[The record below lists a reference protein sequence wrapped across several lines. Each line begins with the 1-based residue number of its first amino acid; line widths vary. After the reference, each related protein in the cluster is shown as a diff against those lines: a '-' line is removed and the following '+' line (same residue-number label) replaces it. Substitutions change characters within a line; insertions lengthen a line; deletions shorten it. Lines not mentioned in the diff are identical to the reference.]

1 MENSARDAD
10 WAELENSIKSALRY
24 SSARTESLDW
34 AVMIFSVAFGNKFL
48 GSEFKGDAPAAYF
61 REQIEEKFEKEDY
74 IIPLTLKSLDDDA
87 LIECWRATVLWL
99 ENLSDAE
106 VRDFSIYLIDKLI
119 SSGVGYEIGASR
131 VSALMV
137 RGIFNRGRDSELIDV
152 TPSTGELFVA
162 ARDLSYVNPYM
173 ARQKVGADALLKL
186 KLSLHNISFQQIGI
200 NEISRGI
207 SSRAICVLDLN
218 ATSSEG
224 IFSQAPKSEPV
235 STLKRFITF
244 GIQSRCVIITPLM
257 RDKNFRLGEKLLKLA
272 SERLPISAVIR
283 FSAPERGKVSN
294 ALMIITDGDRSNGKY
309 SDVLYVDVSKG
320 NAALQEFNYLEA
332 SELAASIYQ
341 LWNDY
346 HGAESSNLKSVQ
358 RILNAQF
365 EHGYRDIPK
374 LCGVFKWASKARIE
388 LHSLKEPDE
397 LSRAKYQ
404 PSLLINSTPILAEL
418 SSSRGNQCLYVIG
431 NNGEGKSFL
440 LRDLIHL
447 MVEDNRE
454 CIALTVSLA
463 DRFPSPSEGLGDRYR
478 RLGEFSSKSKR
489 SESTTRALLEM
500 LGKFDRRFE
509 VFTDVMTAL
518 GFNQNL
524 YFVRKSNAEKQDANS
539 KSVIPLRY
547 FSLHNHSDP
556 DNPSHI
562 DPARYEVG
570 IVPRDENNIIPF
582 SRLSSGERNIIQ
594 LVTLLVSAASPEA
607 TFFVDEP
614 EISLH
619 VKWQQVLPSIFSN
632 IAKEFKLSLVLA
644 THSPVMI
651 ANAGFGNSIC
661 YVAQAGTLDLINSSD
676 RHSVE
681 TILLQGFQTYTP
693 HNREVHEKCAK
704 LVSNII
710 ELVNM
715 DKVEAKDAGV
725 KAIDELESIT
735 AIIQKTGQQNGDA
748 QARGDLELLEKAIAA
763 IRSVVPTQQ
772 ASG

>member
-48 GSEFKGDAPAAYF
+48 GSDFNGDAPAEYF
-61 REQIEEKFEKEDY
+61 REQIERRFEKEDY

-87 LIECWRATVLWL
+87 LIECWRATVQWL
-99 ENLSDAE
+99 KELSDAE
-106 VRDFSIYLIDKLI
+106 LRDFSIYLIDKLI
-119 SSGVGYEIGASR
+119 SSNIGYEIGASKA
-131 VSALMV
+131 SALMV
-137 RGIFNRGRDSELIDV
+137 RGIFNRGKDSELIDV

-162 ARDLSYVNPYM
+162 AQDLSYVKPYM

-186 KLSLHNISFQQIGI
+186 KLSLHNIVYQQIGI
-200 NEISRGI
+200 NDIARGI
-207 SSRAICVLDLN
+207 SSTAICVLDIN

-235 STLKRFITF
+235 STLKQFMTF
-244 GIQSRCVIITPLM
+244 GIQNRCVIITPLM

-283 FSAPERGKVSN
+283 FSASESGKVSN
-294 ALMIITDGDRSNGKY
+294 ALMIITDGDRSEEKY
-309 SDVLYVDVSKG
+309 RDVLYIDISKG
-320 NAALQEFNYLEA
+320 NTALQELNYLEA

-341 LWNDY
+341 LWNG
-346 HGAESSNLKSVQ
+346 HLEENSSNLNVQ
-358 RILNAQF
+358 RVLNAQF
-365 EHGYRDIPK
+365 EHGYRDIPR
-374 LCGVFKWASKARIE
+374 LCGVFRWSSKTRIE

-397 LSRAKYQ
+397 FSRSKYQ
-404 PSLLINSTPILAEL
+404 PSLLINSAPILDEL

-447 MVEDNRE
+447 MVEDHRE
-454 CIALTVSLA
+454 CVALTVSLA
-463 DRFPSPSEGLGDRYR
+463 DRFPSMSDGLGDRYR
-478 RLGEFSSKSKR
+478 RMGEFSSKSRR

-500 LGKFDRRFE
+500 LGKFDRRFD
-509 VFTDVMTAL
+509 VFTEAMTAL

-524 YFVRKSNAEKQDANS
+524 YLVRKSNASKQDSNS
-539 KSVIPLRY
+539 KSVIPLKY
-547 FSLHNHSDP
+547 FSLQHHSDP
-556 DNPSHI
+556 DSPHGI

-570 IVPRDENNIIPF
+570 IVPRDENHIIPF

-594 LVTLLVSAASPEA
+594 LVTLLVSAASRET
-607 TFFVDEP
+607 TFFLDEP

-619 VKWQQVLPSIFSN
+619 VKWQQVLPNIFSS

-644 THSPVMI
+644 THSPVII

-661 YVAQAGTLDLINSSD
+661 YVAHAGTLELINSKD

-693 HNREVHEKCAK
+693 HNREVHEKCAN
-704 LVSNII
+704 LVSNVIG
-710 ELVNM
+710 LVNT
-715 DKVEAKDAGV
+715 DKAQATDAGA
-725 KAIDELESIT
+725 KAIAALQSIT
-735 AIIQKTGQQNGDA
+735 AIIQKTGQHNGDA
-748 QARGDLELLEKAIAA
+748 QARGDLDLLEKAIAA
-763 IRSVVPTQQ
+763 IRSVLPTTQV
-772 ASG
+772 SG